1 MNYFNPVAG
10 VVNVREKCHVPCCR
24 QLGHACDYSESYSMS
39 WQAMVHLICNVK
51 QNDEASS
58 FSQSF
63 QLSYFALTE

>member
-1 MNYFNPVAG
+1 MNYFNPIAS
-10 VVNVREKCHVPCCR
+10 VVNLREKCRASCFRH
-24 QLGHACDYSESYSMS
+24 LDNACDYSEPYSMP

-63 QLSYFALTE
+63 QLKYFALTE